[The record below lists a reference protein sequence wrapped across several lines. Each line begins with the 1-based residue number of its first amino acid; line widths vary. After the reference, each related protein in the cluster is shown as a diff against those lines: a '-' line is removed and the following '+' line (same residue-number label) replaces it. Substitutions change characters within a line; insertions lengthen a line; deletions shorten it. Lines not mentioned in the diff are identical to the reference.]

1 MVAAGARAIGER
13 STTRERKT
21 TLRTTRLTPWSK
33 VLATAAGAAL
43 AASVLVGSGTTAGA
57 DQRDDALEKA
67 LAAAADDA
75 PAALQTPFE
84 TSGGASWT
92 THPQSLQFYRQL
104 DAASERVAVSNV
116 GRTTQGRPIQL
127 ISIGEPA
134 PKSQTEAADGSVA
147 MFVCSV
153 HGNEP
158 SGREAC
164 MKLARDLATS
174 TDSTV
179 TRFLSR
185 TTVLVI
191 NANPDGWVANTR
203 GNANGVDVNRDY
215 LELATPEGRAV
226 TKVIRDWNPDI
237 LNDLHEYGPSEY
249 YRTDLLHLWP
259 RNRNVDDQVHS
270 LSQEMSEDYAAAQA
284 RSEGFTAGIYGH
296 YVKDGE
302 PFLQVAG
309 DEQVRILRNYAGLVN
324 VVGMLSETATRP
336 LNDEEAAD
344 VRVLNNRRVDTN
356 YASALGSTQM
366 VAENRETLARETAA
380 AAERQTELGASQ
392 GGVIYFAG
400 QDDMLPTSGDEVEP
414 EPMCAYQISEETF
427 QQVRQALRLHDL
439 KSTRNAAGR
448 VVSLAQP
455 NRGLVPLMF
464 DERHEFRIAEGT
476 PLQTC

>member
-1 MVAAGARAIGER
+1 MR
-13 STTRERKT
+13 STSPPR
-21 TLRTTRLTPWSK
+21 PWPTI
-33 VLATAAGAAL
+33 LATAAGIAL
-43 AASVLVGSGTTAGA
+43 AASALVGSGTSAGA
-57 DQRDDALEKA
+57 GQRDDGLEAA
-67 LAAAADDA
+67 LAAAAEDA

-84 TSGGASWT
+84 QSGGATWT
-92 THPQSLQFYRQL
+92 THPQSLAFYRQL
-104 DAASERVAVSNV
+104 DASSRRVTVGTI
-116 GRTTQGRPIQL
+116 GRTTQGRPLQL
-127 ISIGEPA
+127 VSIGSPA
-134 PKSQTEAADGSVA
+134 PKSQAEAAGGSVA

-174 TDSTV
+174 TDATV
-179 TRFLSR
+179 TRFLAR
-185 TTVLVI
+185 TTVLIV

-203 GNANGVDVNRDY
+203 GNADGVDVNRDY
-215 LELATPEGRAV
+215 LELSTPEGRAI
-226 TKVIRDWNPDI
+226 TKVIRDWNPDV
-237 LNDLHEYGPSEY
+237 LNDLHEYGPNQY

-270 LSQEMSEDYAAAQA
+270 LSKEMSEEYSAAQA
-284 RSEGFTAGIYGH
+284 RSEGFTAGIYGQ

-366 VAENRETLARETAA
+366 VAENRATLARETAA
-380 AAERQTELGASQ
+380 AAERQRELGATQ
-392 GGVIYFAG
+392 GGVVYFGG
-400 QDDMLPTSGDEVEP
+400 QDDMLPTDPDQVEP
-414 EPMCAYQISEETF
+414 EPMCAYQITEATF
-427 QQVRQALRLHDL
+427 QDLRRTLRLHDL
-439 KSTRNAAGR
+439 KATRNADGR
-448 VVSLAQP
+448 VVSLAQA
-455 NRGLVPLMF
+455 NRALVPLMF
-464 DERHEFRIAEGT
+464 DTRSEYRLAEGT
-476 PLQTC
+476 PLETC

>member
-1 MVAAGARAIGER
+1 MR
-13 STTRERKT
+13 SN
-21 TLRTTRLTPWSK
+21 RLTPWSK
-33 VLATAAGAAL
+33 ILAAAAGAAL
-43 AASVLVGSGTTAGA
+43 AGSLLAASGTSAGA

-84 TSGGASWT
+84 AAGGARWT
-92 THPQSLQFYRQL
+92 THPESLTFYRQL
-104 DAASERVAVSNV
+104 DRSSDRVVVRNI
-116 GRTTQGRPIQL
+116 GRTTQDRPLQL
-127 ISIGEPA
+127 VSVGQPA
-134 PKSQTEAADGSVA
+134 PKSQAEAADGSVA

-174 TDSTV
+174 KDAAV

-185 TTVLVI
+185 TTVLFL

-203 GNANGVDVNRDY
+203 GNADGVDVNRDY
-215 LELATPEGRAV
+215 LALETPEARAV

-237 LNDLHEYGPSEY
+237 LNDLHEYGPSQY

-259 RNRNVDDQVHS
+259 RNRNVDDTIHS
-270 LSQEMSEDYAAAQA
+270 LSQEMSEEYSAAQA
-284 RSEGFTAGIYGH
+284 RGEGFTAGIYGH

-336 LNDEEAAD
+336 LNDDEAAD

-356 YASALGSTQM
+356 YASAVGSTQM
-366 VAENRETLARETAA
+366 VAENRETLIRETAA
-380 AAERQTELGASQ
+380 AAERQAELGASQ
-392 GGVIYFAG
+392 GGVVYFGG
-400 QDDMLPTSGDEVEP
+400 QDDMIPTDPDQVEP
-414 EPMCAYQISEETF
+414 EPMCGYRITPEVF
-427 QQVRQALRLHDL
+427 QQVRRALNLHDL
-439 KSTRNAAGR
+439 AWTRSAGSY
-448 VVSLAQP
+448 VVSLAQA
-455 NRGLVPLMF
+455 NRALVPLMF
-464 DERHEFRIAEGT
+464 DERSEYRLAEGT
-476 PLQTC
+476 PLESC